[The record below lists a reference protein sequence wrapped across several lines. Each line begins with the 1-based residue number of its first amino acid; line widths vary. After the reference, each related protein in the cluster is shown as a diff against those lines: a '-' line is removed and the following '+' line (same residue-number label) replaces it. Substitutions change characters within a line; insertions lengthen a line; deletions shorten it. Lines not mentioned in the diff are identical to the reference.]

1 MPGRE
6 WPQQAADLT
15 IPIFVRASATKSQ
28 NQYLSRSDKNETSKN
43 TPWSF
48 RGGVADAHI
57 GKRRLVDYGT
67 TAERILQTR
76 QGVGLTATAPYLVV
90 LAPRCYHEHLHA
102 ARPAELM
109 LSGILHCPRA
119 YGSRDRHRH
128 RRHQVSEILPH
139 HSLGLPASSRGHSK
153 ELPFAGNPREQRSL
167 GLRIQKAIEV
177 AVCQQEVQKELSQ
190 RGPLDT

>member
-1 MPGRE
+1 V
-6 WPQQAADLT
+6 D
-15 IPIFVRASATKSQ
+15 V
-28 NQYLSRSDKNETSKN
+28 
-43 TPWSF
+43 
-48 RGGVADAHI
+48 HI

-90 LAPRCYHEHLHA
+90 LARCYYEHLHA

-109 LSGILHCPRA
+109 SPEILHCARA

-128 RRHQVSEILPH
+128 GRHQVSEMLPH
-139 HSLGLPASSRGHSK
+139 HSLGLPASSRGRSK

-177 AVCQQEVQKELSQ
+177 AVCRQEVQKELSQ
-190 RGPLDT
+190 QRGPLDT